1 MRCDEWNNLLDLY
14 LDGEMPEETAR
25 ALDRH
30 TMRCPACAYELRT
43 LEQTRRMLREA
54 DLTAVPSDGFRER
67 TAARLRDALTERTR
81 PVLSRDSIRQWT
93 LPFAR
98 EDREAG

>member
-1 MRCDEWNNLLDLY
+1 MRCEEWEHLLNLS
-14 LDGEMPEETAR
+14 LDGELPEETAR

-43 LEQTRRMLREA
+43 LEQTRRMLRDA
-54 DLTAVPSDGFRER
+54 DLSEAPSDGFRQR
-67 TAARLRDALTERTR
+67 TAARLRDALTDRTR
-81 PVLSRDSIRQWT
+81 PAASRESAWQWI

-98 EDREAG
+98 EESA